1 MTTGALD
8 ATSAPAPAPA
18 SADAPLADIEARFES
33 LKTIGKGSFG
43 DVKKG

>member
-8 ATSAPAPAPA
+8 ATAAPVPA

-33 LKTIGKGSFG
+33 LQTIGKGSFG